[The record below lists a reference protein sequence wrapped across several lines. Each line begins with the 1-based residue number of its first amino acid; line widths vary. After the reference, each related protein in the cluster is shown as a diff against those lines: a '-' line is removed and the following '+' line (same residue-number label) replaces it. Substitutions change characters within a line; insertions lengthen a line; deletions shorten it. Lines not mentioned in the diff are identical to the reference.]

1 MARDTIVVVDDDP
14 LVANFIAGKLLPRLG
29 YDTKVANDGR
39 SALELVK
46 RNHIS
51 LMLLDLELPDMSG
64 LDLLRQLVRE
74 GHYVPTIM
82 ITGQGSE
89 QVAVEAF
96 RLGVQDYLSKPID
109 TAALIDALNR
119 GLSQTRLRREK
130 EQLTNQLKEQVSWL
144 MTLARVGRSVT
155 STLDLDE
162 VLLRIVAAGV
172 ELTKAQ
178 EGFLAL
184 MDEGGRL
191 YLRAVKNIDH
201 EKSRTMRLPAD
212 DSLLG
217 TVMRTARPIRT
228 FQSAEQPRLKVSTGY
243 LVQSLMHVP
252 VLTRGRV
259 MGVLSVDNP
268 NASKEFTDEDEAKL
282 VSLADYAAVA
292 IENARLYERTQEELV
307 ERRRM
312 ESALRDSEERYALAV
327 QGANDG
333 LWDWDLRKDRIYY
346 SDRWKEILGLVDN
359 GLTDLPSEWYDR
371 VHPDE
376 LEKLKLDITA
386 HIHGSSS
393 HFQNEHRIR
402 HVDGTFRW
410 VLSRGLAVRDQ
421 DGVAYRLAGSMTD
434 ITDRK
439 TAERQLLHDA
449 LHDAL
454 TGLPNRTLFLDRL
467 RLAVA
472 RARRRMDYN
481 FAVLFLD
488 LDHFKN
494 INDSLGH
501 PLGDK
506 LLISISKLLEKG
518 LRSTDTVAR
527 LGGDEFV
534 ILLEDIEDSQGPIR
548 VANWIHE
555 NLKKPFH
562 LNNHKIFITTSIGL
576 VYSSLNYNRA
586 EDVLTDADIAMYS
599 AKATGR
605 ARFEVFEPAMRDKVN
620 QRMVLENEMRR
631 GLAQKQ
637 FELYYQPIVSLE
649 TNRLTGFEALL
660 RWQHPRRGLL
670 TPTNFLSVAEES
682 GLISPIDFWVLRQA
696 CTQMSEWHKKYPS
709 APKLTISVNLS
720 PRQICRP
727 DLTEYIRQVL
737 KDTGLPAECL
747 KLEITENVILEN
759 KVATLQVF
767 DELRQM
773 GVQIQIDDFGIG
785 YSSLSYLSQFPVNAL
800 KIDQSFIGKMM
811 TDSNQLKIV
820 QAIVML
826 TQRLDVAV
834 IAEGVETEAQLKQL
848 KALGCNFGQGYFLS
862 KPLDYQT
869 TDALLDKVIL
879 QGDQMEYL
887 KKVRE
892 A

>member
-1 MARDTIVVVDDDP
+1 
-14 LVANFIAGKLLPRLG
+14 
-29 YDTKVANDGR
+29 
-39 SALELVK
+39 
-46 RNHIS
+46 
-51 LMLLDLELPDMSG
+51 
-64 LDLLRQLVRE
+64 
-74 GHYVPTIM
+74 
-82 ITGQGSE
+82 
-89 QVAVEAF
+89 
-96 RLGVQDYLSKPID
+96 
-109 TAALIDALNR
+109 
-119 GLSQTRLRREK
+119 
-130 EQLTNQLKEQVSWL
+130 
-144 MTLARVGRSVT
+144 
-155 STLDLDE
+155 
-162 VLLRIVAAGV
+162 
-172 ELTKAQ
+172 
-178 EGFLAL
+178 
-184 MDEGGRL
+184 
-191 YLRAVKNIDH
+191 
-201 EKSRTMRLPAD
+201 
-212 DSLLG
+212 
-217 TVMRTARPIRT
+217 
-228 FQSAEQPRLKVSTGY
+228 LKVSTGY

-402 HVDGTFRW
+402 HVDGTYRW

-472 RARRRMDYN
+472 RAKRRLDYN

-548 VANWIHE
+548 VANWIQE

-605 ARFEVFEPAMRDKVN
+605 ARFEIFEPAMRDKVN
-620 QRMVLENEMRR
+620 QRMVLENEMRS

-696 CTQMSEWHKKYPS
+696 CTQMAEWHKKYPS

-727 DLTEYIRQVL
+727 DLTEYIHQVL

-834 IAEGVETEAQLKQL
+834 IAEGVETEAQLNQL

-887 KKVRE
+887 KKARE